1 MIRHVVVFRWKP
13 EATEDQK
20 ARAAAEVA
28 RLPAI
33 VPSILGFAIGADAG
47 IDEGNAEFAVTADFE
62 DEAGYLAY
70 RNDPTHRAILAEH
83 VRPILAERT
92 AVQFRH

>member
-1 MIRHVVVFRWKP
+1 MIRHVVLFRWKP
-13 EATEDQK
+13 EATEYQK
-20 ARAAAEVA
+20 ALAATEIA

-33 VPSILGFAIGADAG
+33 VPSILGFAIGTDAG
-47 IDEGNAEFAVTADFE
+47 INEGNADFAVTADFE

-70 RNDPTHRAILAEH
+70 RDDPTHRAMVADHII
-83 VRPILAERT
+83 PILAERT

>member
-1 MIRHVVVFRWKP
+1 MIRHVVVIRWKP

-20 ARAAAEVA
+20 ALAATELA

-33 VPSILGFAIGADAG
+33 VPSVLGFAIGADAG
-47 IDEGNAEFAVTADFE
+47 ISAGNADFAITADFE

-70 RNDPTHRAILAEH
+70 RDDPAHRAIVAGH
-83 VRPILAERT
+83 ITPIAAERT
-92 AVQFRH
+92 AVQFAC